1 MQCRCTVVL
10 VHVDISCLLTNVSNV
25 ACVVAFLR
33 HSKASIGVVLGSIFS
48 ILIVVGVIVI
58 IVAFWCSK
66 RAKALE
72 SKERLAARM
81 SGMCD
86 ESEITVRLS
95 SGSYVTC
102 NNFVLGL
109 LLAVQALHLRMCATR
124 VSCLFCSR

>member
-1 MQCRCTVVL
+1 M
-10 VHVDISCLLTNVSNV
+10 
-25 ACVVAFLR
+25 
-33 HSKASIGVVLGSIFS
+33 VLGSIFS

-86 ESEITVRLS
+86 ESEITVRQS

-102 NNFVLGL
+102 NNSVLGL
-109 LLAVQALHLRMCATR
+109 LLAV
-124 VSCLFCSR
+124 